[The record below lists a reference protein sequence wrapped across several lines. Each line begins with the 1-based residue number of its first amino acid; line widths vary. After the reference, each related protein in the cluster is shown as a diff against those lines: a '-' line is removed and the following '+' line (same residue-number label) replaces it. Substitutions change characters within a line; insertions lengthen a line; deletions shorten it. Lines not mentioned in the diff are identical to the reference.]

1 MNFGYVRVSTTEQ
14 NTDRQIIA
22 MEERG
27 IQQIY
32 IDKFTGINFT
42 DRPNY
47 QKMKRRLRK
56 GDCLFIK
63 SLDRLGRK
71 YTLVLEEWQWMAK
84 KGVSVVVMDMPILD
98 TRSRGGGQEFD
109 GQIYC

>member
-32 IDKFTGINFT
+32 VDKVTGINFT

-47 QKMKRRLRK
+47 QKLKRRLKK
-56 GDCLFIK
+56 GDVLFIK

-71 YTLVLEEWQWMAK
+71 YTLVLDEWRWLSG

-98 TRSRGGGQEFD
+98 TRSRGGGQEPH